1 MNKKVFLMTSL
12 VAIALATSSLYS
24 SAHASNDDYD
34 DEDETTHSSDDHDSF
49 DDSDDDDDNDD
60 RDDKGGRSDVRKEF
74 NEKRKDLQKSMKED
88 KKGLRASFFAQLDTT
103 TQEAIK
109 ALHETYKPQF
119 VAIKNDTTKTL
130 EEKKTA
136 MKTLHDELRAKVRAL
151 IPTDLQDEFDA
162 LKIEID
168 DLHDMWEDKKDELK
182 TAWKNTKE
190 DWKAKRQERR
200 EKMKGKVRV
209 VF

>member
-24 SAHASNDDYD
+24 SVHASNDDYD
-34 DEDETTHSSDDHDSF
+34 DEDETTHSSDDHDSN
-49 DDSDDDDDNDD
+49 DDNDD
-60 RDDKGGRSDVRKEF
+60 SDDKGGRSDVRKEF
-74 NEKRKDLQKSMKED
+74 NEKRKDIQKSMKED
-88 KKGLRASFFAQLDTT
+88 KKSLRVSFFAQLDTT

-109 ALHETYKPQF
+109 TLHETYTPQF
-119 VAIKNDTTKTL
+119 AAIKNDTTTTL
-130 EEKKTA
+130 EEKKIA
-136 MKTLHDELRAKVRAL
+136 MKALHDEVRAKVRAL
-151 IPTDLQDEFDA
+151 IPTELQDEFDA
-162 LKIEID
+162 LKMEID

-200 EKMKGKVRV
+200 ENMKGKVRV

>member
-24 SAHASNDDYD
+24 SVHASNDDYD
-34 DEDETTHSSDDHDSF
+34 DEDETTHSSDDHDNS
-49 DDSDDDDDNDD
+49 DDSDDDNDD
-60 RDDKGGRSDVRKEF
+60 SDDKGGRSEVRKEF
-74 NEKRKDLQKSMKED
+74 NEKRKEIQKSMKED
-88 KKGLRASFFAQLDTT
+88 KKGLRASFFASLDTA
-103 TQEAIK
+103 TQDAIK
-109 ALHETYKPQF
+109 ALHETYTPQF
-119 VAIKNDTTKTL
+119 EAIKNDTTKTL

-136 MKTLHDELRAKVRAL
+136 MKALHDEVRAKVRAL
-151 IPTDLQDEFDA
+151 IPTDLQDKFDA
-162 LKIEID
+162 LKMEID

-200 EKMKGKVRV
+200 ENMKGKVRV